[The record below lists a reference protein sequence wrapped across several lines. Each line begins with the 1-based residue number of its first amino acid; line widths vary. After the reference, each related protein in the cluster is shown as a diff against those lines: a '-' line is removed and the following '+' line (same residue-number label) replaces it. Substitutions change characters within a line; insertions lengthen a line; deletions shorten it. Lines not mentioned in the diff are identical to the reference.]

1 MTDTPHL
8 VLVDGSGFIFRAFHA
23 LPPMTSP
30 EGVPVNAVYGFTN
43 MLARLLRD
51 HVGTHLAVLFDAS
64 RQTFRSEIY
73 PQYKAHRPEPPE
85 DLRPQFSLIR
95 DATKAFNVPGIELPG
110 WEADDLIAS
119 YAVAVRKMG
128 GTCTIISSDK
138 DLMQL
143 VGQGVCMLDPIK
155 QTPIGPAE
163 VETKFGVPPEKVVD
177 VQALM
182 GDPTDNV
189 PGVPGIGP
197 KTASALIN
205 EFGTLENVLANAPGM
220 KKSKKR
226 DMLIEH
232 AQAARLSLQLVTLAT
247 DVPLPVPVAELTTR
261 EPDKLELAD
270 WLDSMGFRSVLSR
283 MGMGSA
289 AGAHLHRAARAS
301 AHASSAGQTGTSAQS
316 GADGQNSP
324 TSANAPSPTG
334 PADLLSA
341 PYEGYE
347 TVRTPEALQQWV
359 SAAQEAGL
367 CAVDTETDGLDPLAA
382 NMLGFSLATAPGKAC
397 YVPLRHEG
405 TLEAPTG
412 TQLTPTQALDLL
424 RPLLADPCVLKVF
437 QNAKFDLLV
446 LDHAGID
453 HATIAPVDDTMLI
466 SYSQSAGLHGQGMD
480 ELSAL
485 HLNHTPIPYDAMTGT
500 GRNRIP
506 FAQVP
511 VDKAT
516 TYAAEDADVTL
527 RLWHVLRPTLRTNK
541 ALALYEQVERP
552 LVQVLAAMEKCGIA
566 VDRAELTRLSADFET
581 RMKSM
586 EQGIYAAAGREFNIA
601 SPRQLGEILFDEMG
615 LKGGKRGKAGAW
627 STDSSVLQDLADQGH
642 DLPVRVLEWRQLAK
656 LKSTYT
662 DALLK
667 LTSKESR
674 VHTSF
679 QMAITT
685 TGRLSSSDPNL
696 QNIPVRTEEGTRIR
710 QAFVAPAGRKLISA
724 DYSQIELR
732 LLADVANI
740 PTLREAFELGQDIHA
755 RTASEVF
762 NIPLEGMDAL
772 TRRRAKAINFGIIYG
787 ISAFGLGK
795 QLGIPAG
802 EAKSYIDAYFARYP
816 GIRDYMEQI
825 KAEARANGYVMTP
838 FGRRCYV
845 PGIHE
850 KSAVRRQYAE
860 RQAIN
865 APLQGGAAD
874 IIKRAMVRLPA
885 ALQEAG
891 LESARMLLQV
901 HDELLFEVDDAQAQ
915 AVAEKAR
922 TIMEAAAQLSV
933 PLVVE
938 TGIAQNWAEAH

>member
-1 MTDTPHL
+1 PD
-8 VLVDGSGFIFRAFHA
+8 
-23 LPPMTSP
+23 
-30 EGVPVNAVYGFTN
+30 
-43 MLARLLRD
+43 
-51 HVGTHLAVLFDAS
+51 
-64 RQTFRSEIY
+64 
-73 PQYKAHRPEPPE
+73 PPE

-95 DATKAFNVPGIELPG
+95 DATEAFGVPGIELPG

-119 YAVAVRKMG
+119 YATAIRAAG

-143 VGQGVCMLDPIK
+143 VGPGVCMLDPIR

-163 VETKFGVPPEKVVD
+163 VEAKFGVPPEKVVD

-197 KTASALIN
+197 KTASALVC
-205 EFGTLENVLANAPGM
+205 EFGNLEAVLNAAPDM
-220 KKSKKR
+220 KKSKRR

-232 AQAARLSLQLVTLAT
+232 AQAARVSMQLVTLAR
-247 DVPLPVPVAELTTR
+247 DVPLPVPLEDLPTR
-261 EPDKLELAD
+261 EPDMPVLAE
-270 WLDSMGFRSVLSR
+270 WLDRMGFRSVLAR
-283 MGMGSA
+283 MGGGQTSGSQP
-289 AGAHLHRAARAS
+289 HRAARAT
-301 AHASSAGQTGTSAQS
+301 AHASANGHQPAPATAPASPAGQVLA
-316 GADGQNSP
+316 
-324 TSANAPSPTG
+324 
-334 PADLLSA
+334 A
-341 PYEGYE
+341 PYHEYE
-347 TVRTPEALQQWV
+347 TVRTAEALQKWV
-359 SAAQEAGL
+359 SMAQEAGL
-367 CAVDTETDGLDPLAA
+367 CAVDTETDGLDPLCA
-382 NMLGFSLATAPGKAC
+382 NLVGFSLCPAPGQAC

-405 TLEAPTG
+405 TLEAPAG
-412 TQLTPTQALDLL
+412 EQLEASAALHLL
-424 RPLLADPCVLKVF
+424 RPLLEDDTVLKIF
-437 QNAKFDLLV
+437 HNAKFDLLV
-446 LDHAGID
+446 LDHAGLALD
-453 HATIAPVDDTMLI
+453 TIGPVDDTMLI

-485 HLNHTPIPYDAMTGT
+485 HLNHTPISYDSVTGT

-511 VDKAT
+511 VDTAT
-516 TYAAEDADVTL
+516 RYAAEDTDVTL
-527 RLWHVLRPTLRTNK
+527 RLWHVLHPALRPNQ

-552 LVQVLAAMEKCGIA
+552 LAPVLARMEKTGIA
-566 VDRAELTRLSADFET
+566 VDRAELARLSTDFET
-581 RMKSM
+581 RMKDM
-586 EQGIYAAAGREFNIA
+586 ERGIYDAAGREFNIG
-601 SPRQLGEILFDEMG
+601 SPKQLGEILFDEMG

-642 DLPVRVLEWRQLAK
+642 DLPVRILDWRQLAK

-662 DALLK
+662 DALLRQ
-667 LTSKESR
+667 TDAQSR

-685 TGRLSSSDPNL
+685 TGRLSSTEPNL

-710 QAFVAPAGRKLISA
+710 RAFVAPEGRRLISA

-732 LLADVANI
+732 LLADVADI
-740 PTLREAFELGQDIHA
+740 PALREAFHLGQDIHA

-762 NIPLEGMDAL
+762 AIPLEGMDPL

-787 ISAFGLGK
+787 ISAFGLSK

-802 EAKSYIDAYFARYP
+802 EARSYIDAYFARYP
-816 GIRDYMEQI
+816 GIRDYMERMKEQ
-825 KAEARANGYVMTP
+825 AQRTGYVLTP
-838 FGRRCYV
+838 FGRRCFV
-845 PGIHE
+845 PGIQE
-850 KSAVRRQYAE
+850 KSAARRQYAE

-885 ALQEAG
+885 ALNAAG
-891 LESARMLLQV
+891 LETARMVLQV
-901 HDELLFEVDDAQAQ
+901 HDELLFEADTHEAE
-915 AVAEKAR
+915 AVAEIAR
-922 TIMEAAAQLSV
+922 TVMADAARLSV

-938 TGIAQNWAEAH
+938 TGIGQNWAEAH

>member
-1 MTDTPHL
+1 MTNTPHL

-64 RQTFRSEIY
+64 RQTFRSDIY

-95 DATKAFNVPGIELPG
+95 EATQAFNVPGIELPG

-205 EFGTLENVLANAPGM
+205 EFGTLENVLASAPDM

-247 DVPLPVPVAELTTR
+247 DVPLPVPVEELATR
-261 EPDKLELAD
+261 EPDKLALVD
-270 WLDSMGFRSVLSR
+270 WLDSMGFRSVMSR
-283 MGMGSA
+283 MGMGSP
-289 AGAHLHRAARAS
+289 AGAHAHRAARAS
-301 AHASSAGQTGTSAQS
+301 AHASANGQDTPNPAPAAPAQS
-316 GADGQNSP
+316 S
-324 TSANAPSPTG
+324 G

-341 PYEGYE
+341 PYAEYE
-347 TVRTPEALQQWV
+347 TVRTAEALQKWV
-359 SAAQEAGL
+359 SMAQEAGV

-397 YVPLRHEG
+397 YVPVRHEG
-405 TLEAPTG
+405 TLEALTG
-412 TQLTPTQALDLL
+412 EQLDATQALELL
-424 RPLLADPCVLKVF
+424 RPLLEDKSVLKVF

-453 HATIAPVDDTMLI
+453 HTSIAPVDDTMLI

-485 HLNHTPIPYDAMTGT
+485 HLNHTPITYDSVTGT

-506 FAQVP
+506 FAKVP
-511 VDKAT
+511 VEKAT

-527 RLWHVLRPTLRTNK
+527 RLWHVLHPTLRTNK

-552 LVQVLAAMEKCGIA
+552 LVQVLATMEKNGIA
-566 VDRAELTRLSADFET
+566 VDRAELTRLSADFES
-581 RMKSM
+581 RMKNM

-816 GIRDYMEQI
+816 GIRDYMEQV

-874 IIKRAMVRLPA
+874 IIKRAMVRLPE
-885 ALQEAG
+885 ALKATG
-891 LESARMLLQV
+891 LDSARMLLQV
-901 HDELLFEVDDAQAQ
+901 HDELLFEVDAEQAS
-915 AVAEKAR
+915 AVAQKAKA
-922 TIMEAAAQLSV
+922 IMEAAAQLKV

>member
-1 MTDTPHL
+1 MTNTPHL

-64 RQTFRSEIY
+64 RQTFRSDIY

-95 DATKAFNVPGIELPG
+95 DATQAFNVPGIELPG

-205 EFGTLENVLANAPGM
+205 EFGTLENVLASAPDM

-247 DVPLPVPVAELTTR
+247 DVPLPVPVEELATR
-261 EPDKLELAD
+261 EPDKLALAD
-270 WLDSMGFRSVLSR
+270 WLDSMGFRSVMSR
-283 MGMGSA
+283 MGMGSP
-289 AGAHLHRAARAS
+289 AGAHAHRAARAS
-301 AHASSAGQTGTSAQS
+301 AHASANGQDTPNPAQTAPAQS
-316 GADGQNSP
+316 
-324 TSANAPSPTG
+324 TG

-341 PYEGYE
+341 PYAEYE
-347 TVRTPEALQQWV
+347 TVRTAEALQKWV
-359 SAAQEAGL
+359 SMAQEAGV

-397 YVPLRHEG
+397 YVPVRHEG
-405 TLEAPTG
+405 TLEALTG
-412 TQLTPTQALDLL
+412 EQLDATQALELL
-424 RPLLADPCVLKVF
+424 RPLLEDKSVLKVF

-453 HATIAPVDDTMLI
+453 HTSIAPVDDTMLI

-485 HLNHTPIPYDAMTGT
+485 HLNHTPITYDSVTGT

-506 FAQVP
+506 FAKVP
-511 VDKAT
+511 VEKAT

-527 RLWHVLRPTLRTNK
+527 RLWHVLHPTLRTNK

-552 LVQVLAAMEKCGIA
+552 LVQVLATMEKNGIA
-566 VDRAELTRLSADFET
+566 VDRAELTRLSADFES
-581 RMKSM
+581 RMKNM

-816 GIRDYMEQI
+816 GIRDYMEQV

-874 IIKRAMVRLPA
+874 IIKRAMVRLPE
-885 ALQEAG
+885 ALKATG
-891 LESARMLLQV
+891 LDSARMLLQV
-901 HDELLFEVDDAQAQ
+901 HDELLFEVDAEQAS
-915 AVAEKAR
+915 AVAQKAKA
-922 TIMEAAAQLSV
+922 IMEAAAQLKV